1 MITESSTRVITLLM
15 HVSRADT
22 EHTVLL
28 EKDNFI
34 KNVYIVLSY
43 LIK

>member
-1 MITESSTRVITLLM
+1 MCVCVITLEISICFCSFDLFCPI
-15 HVSRADT
+15 
-22 EHTVLL
+22 L

-34 KNVYIVLSY
+34 KNVYIVLSC